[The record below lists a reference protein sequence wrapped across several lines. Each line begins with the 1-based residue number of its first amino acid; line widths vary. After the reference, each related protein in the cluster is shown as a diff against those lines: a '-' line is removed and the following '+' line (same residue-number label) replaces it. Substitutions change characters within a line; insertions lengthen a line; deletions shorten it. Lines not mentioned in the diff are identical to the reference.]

1 VVKSADPIDFALP
14 GTSANLGPAFDSAA
28 IALKLHL
35 RVAARVAD
43 RFSIQATG
51 RDAETCES
59 RENNLLVDTY
69 FEVLDLDGVARVP
82 LSIRIENEIPIGK
95 GCGSSAAALLGG
107 ILLATHFG
115 GLDWDNGK
123 ILAEAA
129 KRERHADN
137 VAACWLGGLVI
148 CSENLAGTDG
158 YPGPAL
164 TSFKITPQAWP
175 ILLIVPEETLPTSKS
190 RNVLPDK
197 YSRSDVVTNIQNS
210 MFLIAAF
217 AQSRPDLLRVAMRDK
232 MHEAYRE
239 PLCPLLSALRPLS
252 ETPGVAGMAL
262 SGAGPSVLLVLQ
274 PDANQEQIERRIRQ
288 QLSLQKISAEVIH
301 SQIEDQ
307 GTASSFAL
315 RKAVR

>member
-1 VVKSADPIDFALP
+1 MKSADPIDFALP

-35 RVAARVAD
+35 RVAAGIAD

-51 RDAETCES
+51 RDAATCES
-59 RENNLLVDTY
+59 RENNLLLDTY
-69 FEVLDLDGVARVP
+69 LDLLHRNGVAPIP

-107 ILLATHFG
+107 ILLAKHFG
-115 GLDWDNGK
+115 GLDWDNDQ

-129 KRERHADN
+129 NREQHADN

-148 CSENLAGTDG
+148 CSQNFIAADGCVRSALATLKV
-158 YPGPAL
+158 A
-164 TSFKITPQAWP
+164 PQPWP
-175 ILLIVPEETLPTSKS
+175 ILLIVPEETLPTTEA
-190 RNVLPDK
+190 RNVLPEK

-217 AQSRPDLLRVAMRDK
+217 TQSRPDMLRVAMRDK
-232 MHEAYRE
+232 MHEPYRE
-239 PLCPLLSALRPLS
+239 SLCPLLSALRPLS
-252 ETPGVAGMAL
+252 DAPGVAGVAL

-274 PDANQEQIERRIRQ
+274 PDAIPEHVEARVREQV
-288 QLSLQKISAEVIH
+288 SLQKIPAEIIH
-301 SQIEDQ
+301 SQIEHQ
-307 GTASSFAL
+307 GAASSFE
-315 RKAVR
+315 VRRGTR

>member
-1 VVKSADPIDFALP
+1 VNSADPIEFALP

-35 RVAARVAD
+35 RVAACVAN

-51 RDAETCES
+51 RDAQTCET

-69 FEVLDLDGVARVP
+69 FDVLDRNAVAPVP

-107 ILLATHFG
+107 ILLAMHFG
-115 GLDWDNGK
+115 GLDWDSGK

-148 CSENLAGTDG
+148 CSQNFVGIDG
-158 YPGPAL
+158 NPGPAL
-164 TSFKITPQAWP
+164 ATFKITPQAWP

-217 AQSRPDLLRVAMRDK
+217 AQSRPDMLQIAMRDK
-232 MHEAYRE
+232 MHEPYRE

-252 ETPGVAGMAL
+252 NAPGVGGIAL
-262 SGAGPSVLLVLQ
+262 SGAGPSVLLVLH
-274 PDANQEQIERRIRQ
+274 PDANQEQIEGRVRQ
-288 QLSLQKISAEVIH
+288 QLSLQKIPAEVIH

-307 GTASSFAL
+307 GTASSFAI
-315 RKAVR
+315 RRAVR